1 MRCQWPWLPSMV
13 VWATALVLSA
23 YVPTTTSSAVLFFA
37 PGFRGDNFTV
47 SINQPFVSARN
58 STGSYL
64 IVRSFSVP
72 IGLVLVGSYTQTS
85 LSKHYRVYTS
95 DVADIFD
102 GIQSW
107 RLVTVTEASALP
119 PVPPA
124 SVTVVGYNTTSY
136 GYHGAYP
143 PFFQLAPGDI
153 VDAMLPW
160 FSVRSVR
167 IPAGVAVSM
176 FDTTNDVPFVYYE
189 DQYYLASTGLAKL
202 VKFQVAVRNTTS
214 IPSAGDDL
222 VLYTSPNFQGKQVLL
237 KAGNAV
243 PQLLFTLDFI
253 PSIGSFLIPP
263 HLVFVTYEFGFYQG
277 TSRVYRTSNSDFTYP
292 TTRYSFRSFQV
303 FTRDLFVDTPASP
316 APEVRC
322 SIYTFNAQVIEL
334 QGVYRVGEYPL
345 LPYRSCTLLVVPP
358 GLVAVGYERQ
368 WFLGPATVWSESATL
383 TAEMS
388 FRLRSIRVV
397 VRGDSTIPNVT
408 APQRPD
414 PALYFDVGVT
424 KFIAGVYKYGEDVP
438 GIDDWATYQDANEM
452 NPRIKDG
459 IEAAFFPEYNFQG
472 NPTIVSKTSFQFLK
486 GLYRSIKTR
495 PETSLPWPDLHTS
508 AFVGCFTSWASVTPT
523 FLAQDESVA
532 MFMYP
537 WDGYVTTLTI
547 PTGLAVFGY
556 DEPNFQG
563 QMVRWTASTV
573 DVASA
578 KFTLRSVRV
587 KDASWV
593 DNPPT
598 TTSAPKIAS
607 LASSTVATSTSSAPV
622 VSITPI
628 TPSSTAPDFSIDYA
642 PNEVPTG
649 SDASTRSTTPPLSTT
664 TMTTTIS
671 PQVSVTWRLNAPTTS
686 SFNTTMFPSPLS
698 KTNGDA
704 PTSSPDVSFPPPPP
718 PVFLAT
724 LSQNG
729 NPSAQIVLGA
739 VGGVVVVVVIL
750 VVVVRRRNP
759 RSSLAKAITSTSG
772 TTNATATEFHSLKW
786 GDVDLI
792 RMNMA
797 PFALTQRLATG
808 ATGSIWLA
816 TLQQTPVVIKT
827 FLSCTPRAS
836 DVQQLLDEIAFM
848 RSLSSPYIVHLV
860 GATWTHPT
868 NLQAVLEYMNLGDL
882 RQFLARTTSD
892 TFGWPSKLECALG
905 TAEALFYLHSQD
917 MIHRDLK
924 SRNILLDAA
933 KGTKLGDFGSSK
945 EIVVGATMTAA
956 VGTFRWMA
964 PEMLVFKAYTSAVD
978 IYSLGVVLTE
988 LSTHELPFAT
998 ARDAQ
1003 GRVLEDEALARLVIH
1018 NHLRPACLNGCPEW
1032 FQSLAGRC
1040 MAAEPLDRPAAPEV
1054 IHILKSNMRQSGKVS
1069 SGS

>member
-189 DQYYLASTGLAKL
+189 DQYYLANTGLANL

-598 TTSAPKIAS
+598 TTSAPKTAS
-607 LASSTVATSTSSAPV
+607 
-622 VSITPI
+622 
-628 TPSSTAPDFSIDYA
+628 
-642 PNEVPTG
+642 
-649 SDASTRSTTPPLSTT
+649 
-664 TMTTTIS
+664 
-671 PQVSVTWRLNAPTTS
+671 
-686 SFNTTMFPSPLS
+686 
-698 KTNGDA
+698 
-704 PTSSPDVSFPPPPP
+704 
-718 PVFLAT
+718 
-724 LSQNG
+724 
-729 NPSAQIVLGA
+729 
-739 VGGVVVVVVIL
+739 
-750 VVVVRRRNP
+750 
-759 RSSLAKAITSTSG
+759 
-772 TTNATATEFHSLKW
+772 W

-816 TLQQTPVVIKT
+816 TLQQTPVVVKT

-836 DVQQLLDEIAFM
+836 DVQRLLDEIAFM

-1003 GRVLEDEALARLVIH
+1003 GRVLEDEALARRVIH
-1018 NHLRPACLNGCPEW
+1018 NHLRPTCANGCPQW

-1054 IHILKSNMRQSGKVS
+1054 IYILKSNMRQSGKVS